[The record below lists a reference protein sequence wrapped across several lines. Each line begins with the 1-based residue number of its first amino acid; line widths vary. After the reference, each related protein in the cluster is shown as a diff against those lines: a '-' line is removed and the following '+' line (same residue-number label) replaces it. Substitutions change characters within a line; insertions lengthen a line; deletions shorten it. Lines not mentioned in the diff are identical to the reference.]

1 MIVQDPSQ
9 GRGLALVCAIAAT
22 VLGLVYLAAAGA
34 PDRMVT
40 MNVAALV
47 AGLVVVFPFLRRDPL
62 QAPVTGVLAVSIG
75 AALILTATL
84 GAEASGARRW
94 ISVSGIVLQP
104 GLILL
109 PLLITAV
116 ARSRDALTVLGVV
129 LAACALALQP
139 DRAMAGALVA
149 GLAAVVVL
157 TRDRM
162 GLLCLI
168 VATASLVITLLRPDV
183 VPATPFV
190 DRVFRT
196 AFSTSAVAGAAVWG
210 GAVLLIVPAALGFM
224 RDRTHRAIHA
234 AFGATWVAIIVAAVA
249 GDYPTPLVAYSGSSI
264 VGYILAS
271 LGLPR
276 GRTLS
281 RSPDRNNPV
290 QSASAKTAD
299 PKFVTA
305 AS

>member
-1 MIVQDPSQ
+1 MTAQDPAP

-22 VLGLVYLAAAGA
+22 ALGLVYLGAAGA
-34 PDRMVT
+34 PPRMLT
-40 MNVAALV
+40 LNVAALV
-47 AGLVVVFPFLRRDPL
+47 AGLVVVLPFLRRDPL
-62 QAPVTGVLAVSIG
+62 QAPVAGVLTVSIG

-94 ISVSGIVLQP
+94 VSVAGIVLQP
-104 GLILL
+104 SLILL

-116 ARSRDALTVLGVV
+116 ARRRDPLTVFGVV

-139 DRAMAGALVA
+139 DRAMAAALVA

-157 TRDRM
+157 TRDRI
-162 GLLCLI
+162 GLFCLI
-168 VATASLVITLLRPDV
+168 VSTAGFAITLLRPDL

-210 GAVLLIVPAALGFM
+210 GAALLIVPAALGVM
-224 RDRTHRAIHA
+224 RDRTHMAIHA
-234 AFGATWVAIIVAAVA
+234 AFGATWAAIIIAAVA

-264 VGYILAS
+264 VGYLLAS

-276 GRTLS
+276 GQTMS
-281 RSPDRNNPV
+281 GSPDRNNGGRLPG
-290 QSASAKTAD
+290 
-299 PKFVTA
+299 
-305 AS
+305 